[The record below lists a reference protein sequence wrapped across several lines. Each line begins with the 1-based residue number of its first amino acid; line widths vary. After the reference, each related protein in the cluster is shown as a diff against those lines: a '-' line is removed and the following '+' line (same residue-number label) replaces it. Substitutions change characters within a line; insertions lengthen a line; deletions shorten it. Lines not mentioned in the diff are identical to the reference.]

1 MSALPMS
8 KPWYREPW
16 VWFVIGL
23 PLTAVVASFVTLAL
37 ALRSNDGVVAD
48 DYYKRGL
55 AINEQLARS
64 GEAVRLG
71 LVAAI
76 DLEGVQPQDRIRLR
90 LSGQQAVPVEASIKL
105 RLVNPGR
112 SSGDRVA
119 VLARTGEGDA
129 LNAEYVGAWGDATPV
144 SDRIAWRVVIEGQ
157 SWRID
162 GDAGAVAGPASLR
175 VAAVKPQ

>member
-1 MSALPMS
+1 MSAVLMP

-37 ALRSNDGVVAD
+37 ALRSDDGVVAE

-55 AINEQLARS
+55 AINEQLGRS
-64 GEAVRLG
+64 AEAVRLG
-71 LVAAI
+71 LVATI
-76 DLEGVQPQDRIRLR
+76 ELEGVQPQERIRLR
-90 LSGQQAVPVEASIKL
+90 LSGKEAVPLEAAIKL

-129 LNAEYVGAWGDATPV
+129 FNAEYVGAWGDAAPV
-144 SDRIAWRVVIEGQ
+144 SDRVAWRVVVEGQ

-162 GDAGAVAGPASLR
+162 GDAGAVGGAASLR

>member
-1 MSALPMS
+1 MSALPIQ

-23 PLTAVVASFVTLAL
+23 PLAAVIGSFATLTLAV
-37 ALRSNDGVVAD
+37 RSDDGVVAE

-64 GEAVRLG
+64 REAAQRG

-76 DLEGVQPQDRIRLR
+76 EVDGVQPHDRVVLR
-90 LSGQQAVPVEASIKL
+90 LAGNQPLPLDPAIKL

-112 SSGDRVA
+112 SGADRVA
-119 VLARTGEGDA
+119 VLARVPGGDA
-129 LNAEYVGAWGDATPV
+129 LSAEFVGAWGEADPAHARV
-144 SDRIAWRVVIEGQ
+144 AWRVVVEGQ
-157 SWRID
+157 TWRID
-162 GDAGAVAGPASLR
+162 GDAGAVTGPAALR
-175 VAAVKPQ
+175 VPAQQP